1 MLTVGRDWMGKRRRI
16 VGVVEGGQWRTAE
29 LGKELPQGVSGSWTP
44 QIDPWSSCEGV
55 TAVRSAWDAPTAWNC
70 LGGVA
75 YRWWVL
81 CSGQGGGAR
90 VWGDCRV
97 DGRGRSGSQAV

>member
-1 MLTVGRDWMGKRRRI
+1 MLTVGRDWTGKRRRI
-16 VGVVEGGQWRTAE
+16 VGVIEGGRWRTAE
-29 LGKELPQGVSGSWTP
+29 LGKKLLRGVSGSWTP

-55 TAVRSAWDAPTAWNC
+55 TAVRSAWDAPTVWNC

-75 YRWWVL
+75 YRRWVL

-90 VWGDCRV
+90 VWGGCRV
-97 DGRGRSGSQAV
+97 DGRGRVTG